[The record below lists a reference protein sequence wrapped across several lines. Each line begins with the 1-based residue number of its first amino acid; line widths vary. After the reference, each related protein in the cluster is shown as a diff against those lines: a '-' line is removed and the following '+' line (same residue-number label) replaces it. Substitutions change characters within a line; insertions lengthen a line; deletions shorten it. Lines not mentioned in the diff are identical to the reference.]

1 MNTKKNIKPT
11 TVKANALK
19 DSKATR
25 NISTNGRTFTLG
37 YRVRASASGRVPSK
51 VYDSFLKQ
59 IQLIEESRKFAEI
72 VNKAMA

>member
-1 MNTKKNIKPT
+1 MNTKTNVKPT
-11 TVKANALK
+11 TIKANALK

-25 NISTNGRTFTLG
+25 NLSVNGRSFTLG
-37 YRVRASASGRVPSK
+37 YRVRASKSGRVPNK

-59 IQLIEESRKFAEI
+59 IELIEESRKFADI